1 MCGKCLVP
9 LPKLRFLQRYQL
21 KYTFINPKDNEEKTI
36 DIDDAW
42 ISKQCQLLRI
52 SKREA
57 IEMWL
62 FDEGYISDD
71 TVDELTAK
79 AKENKCGIRNAGSG
93 QRKKP
98 TRKPDETKRM
108 LMKCLYEFVG
118 ETLAMNGVENAELV
132 NPERMIAFAIG
143 DDKYE
148 LTLSK
153 KRKPKN

>member
-1 MCGKCLVP
+1 M
-9 LPKLRFLQRYQL
+9 
-21 KYTFINPKDNEEKTI
+21 KYTFINPKDNKEKTV

-93 QRKKP
+93 QRKRP
-98 TRKPDETKRM
+98 ARKPDNTKRELIL
-108 LMKCLYEFVG
+108 LMYELLARDG
-118 ETLAMNGVENAELV
+118 LELECGTLKDVQV
-132 NPERMIAFAIG
+132 TNPERMIAFAIG
-143 DDKYE
+143 EDRFE